1 MKRLLPLTALLAA
14 LNGGAATAAEDPF
27 LSRLVGEWTGRG
39 TMQTSPAAEPERVF
53 CRIANS
59 LASDGATLQQRG
71 RCSLASNSGPI
82 DGTISAMGANLYSGA
97 LNSLASKGPARI
109 SGSASGSR
117 LELSSEYVDTFDGK
131 PARATIV
138 IDLIAGG
145 GYRLVS
151 TRLDPAGAWKASE
164 IVFSAQ

>member
-1 MKRLLPLTALLAA
+1 MRRLLALAA
-14 LNGGAATAAEDPF
+14 LAIGLQSGTALAAEDPF

-39 TMQTSPAAEPERVF
+39 TLQTGPTAEPERVY
-53 CRIANS
+53 CKIANS
-59 LASDGATLQQRG
+59 LAADGSTLQQRG

-82 DGTISAMGANLYSGA
+82 DGNISAMGANLYSGS
-97 LNSLASKGPARI
+97 LNSLASKGPATVT
-109 SGSASGSR
+109 GSATGSR
-117 LELSSEYVDTFDGK
+117 MELSSEYIDTFDGK
-131 PARATIV
+131 PARSTIV

-145 GYRLVS
+145 GYRLIS